1 MAPSCQHG
9 VPDSGSTKEKA
20 RLVEE
25 CDILLHE
32 IVDVKE
38 RVEAFFAFWSH
49 PSRSHAVDEGL
60 AALYFKT
67 ATDALLDDTTAGTT
81 DCCTCSK
88 MEDFAYIETTFG
100 IDIKE
105 MAQKGVVKFMDD
117 LKQHGQSIEHAE
129 IVHEIRT
136 RLGLLR
142 FLTRQIPCSCLN
154 DLLNEAS
161 R

>member
-1 MAPSCQHG
+1 MARSCQHG
-9 VPDSGSTKEKA
+9 VPDSASTKEKA

-25 CDILLHE
+25 CDIVLHE
-32 IVDVKE
+32 LDVKE
-38 RVEAFFAFWSH
+38 RVGAFFAFWSH
-49 PSRSHAVDEGL
+49 PSHSHVVDEGL

-67 ATDALLDDTTAGTT
+67 ATDALLDGGLPD
-81 DCCTCSK
+81 

-105 MAQKGVVKFMDD
+105 MAEKGVAKFMDD
-117 LKQHGQSIEHAE
+117 LKQHGQSVENAE

-142 FLTRQIPCSCLN
+142 YLSREIPCSCLD
-154 DLLNEAS
+154 DLKNEA
-161 R
+161 